1 MRWLLLLALSVFW
14 TPVAFAFEPLP
25 IEGRAKDADER
36 FAESRASSQ
45 EVAGPVERLA
55 EAPPKSAAR
64 AYAHAAHYAG
74 CEQAGY
80 SMRTTSMGA
89 ALIVIFALLRRRRTK
104 AQLSS
109 GRYTSQR

>member
-25 IEGRAKDADER
+25 SEGWAQRADER
-36 FAESRASSQ
+36 FAESPASSQ
-45 EVAGPVERLA
+45 EIAAPVERLA
-55 EAPPKSAAR
+55 ESLRNSPAQP
-64 AYAHAAHYAG
+64 YAHAVHYAG

-89 ALIVIFALLRRRRTK
+89 ALIVLFALLRRRRTK

>member
-25 IEGRAKDADER
+25 IEGRAKHADER
-36 FAESRASSQ
+36 FAERRASSQ
-45 EVAGPVERLA
+45 EVAAADERLA
-55 EAPPKSAAR
+55 AAPPKSAALT
-64 AYAHAAHYAG
+64 YAVSYAG